1 MTHCRAG
8 MPRCSGCSG
17 PRDHEPGAAQ
27 CPGGWDASVARSRS
41 EGSPD
46 CLQSHP
52 RALGSWGWSW
62 RSVPSSLPQKDGA
75 SDLEG
80 WWGAWWG
87 SRGGRAG
94 PGRQEAEGLQ
104 PGGCDRQ
111 ADAPSLRFSSTQ
123 RVVPHLSSRGYCE
136 LRGLSGPGSLG
147 FPRRQ
152 PGARAGASPGKG
164 VLKAGMARTQAP
176 GCGQRHGG
184 SSRSGRP
191 RSQGP
196 RPYPEPQAD
205 LPGGREALQGMEEQL
220 VPAVEGAAQPPR
232 PKPCALTPLRSS
244 LWGQNVAALPLVCC
258 TGLRCP
264 RADSGQHACPH
275 SRAGAH
281 QSTARVQPAS
291 VCPGRPGLDECR
303 GAVDP
308 VVARWPGTQENF
320 QQAGL

>member
-1 MTHCRAG
+1 MEEC
-8 MPRCSGCSG
+8 
-17 PRDHEPGAAQ
+17 AQ
-27 CPGGWDASVARSRS
+27 LASPERWRLRPGGVV
-41 EGSPD
+41 GS
-46 CLQSHP
+46 LV
-52 RALGSWGWSW
+52 GVKGW
-62 RSVPSSLPQKDGA
+62 K
-75 SDLEG
+75 
-80 WWGAWWG
+80 
-87 SRGGRAG
+87 
-94 PGRQEAEGLQ
+94 GRQEAEGLQ

-281 QSTARVQPAS
+281 QSTARA
-291 VCPGRPGLDECR
+291 
-303 GAVDP
+303 
-308 VVARWPGTQENF
+308 
-320 QQAGL
+320 AGLAWTNVGVLWTPWWPAGRARRRTFSRLACEGSGHPEFPPQAHS